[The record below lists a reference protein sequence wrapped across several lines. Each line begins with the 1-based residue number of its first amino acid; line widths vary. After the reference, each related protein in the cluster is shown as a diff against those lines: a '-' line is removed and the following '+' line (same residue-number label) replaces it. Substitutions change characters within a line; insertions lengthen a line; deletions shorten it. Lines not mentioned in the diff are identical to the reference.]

1 MPQWTS
7 ERNWSANVFQE
18 TYARMMKALKN
29 AHQQNGLAAL
39 HARSMPGLR
48 HNNNNDDD
56 KYREEIVGYFAFL
69 CVWHRFVELVR
80 RGKCKRYSKYNWRY
94 SFHASNTSWILA
106 LKIQKWSVFH
116 MTQLLRRKLK
126 VKLKTKLHRKVQC
139 RWYNLA
145 GNRSISC
152 VTQILFPY
160 AVFAG
165 LVLFFL
171 VFSMKCIQVWRVTTI
186 RKQRRRRN
194 NKKLRRTTKAI
205 SFVTNMLLPLVMKNR
220 VTLLHEGDY
229 KKSPWK
235 QLRHF
240 LITVK

>member
-39 HARSMPGLR
+39 HASSMPGLR
-48 HNNNNDDD
+48 HNNNNDD

-69 CVWHRFVELVR
+69 CVWHRFVELVM
-80 RGKCKRYSKYNWRY
+80 RGKCKRYSKYNWRF

-145 GNRSISC
+145 GNRSIYSC

-165 LVLFFL
+165 LVLIFFWCSAWNAFKYEEL
-171 VFSMKCIQVWRVTTI
+171 QQSGSKEDEEITRSWGGQPRRFHSSLTCYYHWSWRT
-186 RKQRRRRN
+186 
-194 NKKLRRTTKAI
+194 
-205 SFVTNMLLPLVMKNR
+205 
-220 VTLLHEGDY
+220 E
-229 KKSPWK
+229 
-235 QLRHF
+235 
-240 LITVK
+240 